1 MDNFGSRFTEKNET
15 RKFGLNVTDKNDT
28 TAWKMQ
34 SLLDHF
40 LELFGSKNEGSN
52 GTRRLPSSRNITDDE
67 SIFHLN
73 FGANLKSTSDLNNFL
88 LDNLNDFLSGNSS
101 NLNLT
106 LHVLDA
112 GGSLRHFDFQNLIRK
127 YFGEFNQSSSGD
139 QGSNEASQTEEP
151 NTTFSPKGEVF
162 VTSGIPYSAHEA
174 FADQHPSNFSPS
186 DQNVTESGIHYTA
199 QKAFTDQH
207 LSNFSPSDQNVTES
221 GTSVTEVPTKSHRND
236 SKIASS
242 SLPTTIAIILEF
254 KFGAKNENEQEQK
267 KLYFI
272 VYCGGGGVGMTT
284 RDQYYKTIFAITEL
298 P

>member
-186 DQNVTESGIHYTA
+186 DQNVTESG
-199 QKAFTDQH
+199 
-207 LSNFSPSDQNVTES
+207 
-221 GTSVTEVPTKSHRND
+221 TSVTEVPTKSHRND